1 MYMYSRDTSIKMVWR
16 KKTENKN
23 HNNQEKI
30 HSPVSFMSAKDAC
43 TLKKYVAYFV
53 AVSIYTI
60 HMCVLV
66 SFLLL

>member
-43 TLKKYVAYFV
+43 TLKKYVAY
-53 AVSIYTI
+53 
-60 HMCVLV
+60 L
-66 SFLLL
+66 